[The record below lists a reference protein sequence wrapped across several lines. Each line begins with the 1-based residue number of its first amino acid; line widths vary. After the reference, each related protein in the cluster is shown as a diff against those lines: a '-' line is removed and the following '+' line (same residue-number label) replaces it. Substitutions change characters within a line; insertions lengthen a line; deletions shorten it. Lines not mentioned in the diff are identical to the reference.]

1 MLISSALVALFPIA
15 RTPDPEHAVPAT
27 RSRNENWR
35 QSLQQIQERNG
46 SLEIT
51 LPRYIDGDPSGE
63 PAPQNIIWRVR
74 LLSISDN
81 ELVVEEPMALGH
93 TFHFETGVELV
104 GIIAIGQNRWM
115 FRTRNLG
122 PTSVTL
128 NGRVKITALRL
139 AMPADVERCQR
150 RNFYRVSTVGVT
162 LAQVECHP
170 VLDAGTV
177 EAAEAASRIQIEE
190 AIAREAE
197 ASLQPVVAGRIGR
210 NIEPPPLMP
219 TVGPML
225 NASLMN
231 IGGGG
236 VGLLFEPECRASIDT
251 TKLLWLRLNLRPHI
265 PAPLGVA
272 GRIRHTH
279 IDSMQRLYAG
289 VMFEFA
295 GQAAHQK
302 FVVEQLCR
310 YVALVQREQ
319 LRRQSKDVG

>member
-1 MLISSALVALFPIA
+1 M
-15 RTPDPEHAVPAT
+15 PAT

-46 SLEIT
+46 SLEVT

-63 PAPQNIIWRVR
+63 EAPQNIIWRVR
-74 LLSISDN
+74 LLGMTDD

-93 TFHFETGVELV
+93 TFHLETGVELV

-128 NGRVKITALRL
+128 NGRVKISGLRL
-139 AMPADVERCQR
+139 AMPNDVERCQR
-150 RNFYRVSTVGVT
+150 RNFYRVSTVGLT

-170 VLDAGTV
+170 VLDPGTV
-177 EAAEAASRIQIEE
+177 EAAEAASRVQIEE
-190 AIAREAE
+190 AIANEPGA
-197 ASLQPVVAGRIGR
+197 AAGPVVAGRIGR
-210 NIEPPPLMP
+210 AFEPPVLMP
-219 TVGPML
+219 AVGPMIQS
-225 NASLMN
+225 SLMN

-236 VGLLFEPECRASIDT
+236 VGLLFEPECRASLDT
-251 TKLLWLRLNLRPHI
+251 TKLMWLRLNLRPHI

-295 GQAAHQK
+295 GQTAHQK

-319 LRRQSKDVG
+319 LRRQAKDAG

>member
-1 MLISSALVALFPIA
+1 M
-15 RTPDPEHAVPAT
+15 PAT

-63 PAPQNIIWRVR
+63 EPPQNIIWRVR
-74 LLSISDN
+74 LLAINDS

-93 TFHFETGVELV
+93 TFHLESGVELV

-128 NGRVKITALRL
+128 NGRVKITGLRL

-170 VLDAGTV
+170 VLDPGTV
-177 EAAEAASRIQIEE
+177 EAAEAASRVQIEE
-190 AIAREAE
+190 AIAQESGGA
-197 ASLQPVVAGRIGR
+197 APPVVAGRIGR
-210 NIEPPPLMP
+210 HLEPAPLMP
-219 TVGPML
+219 TVGPSVA
-225 NASLMN
+225 ASLMN

-272 GRIRHTH
+272 ARIRHTH
-279 IDSMQRLYAG
+279 IDSTQRLYAG
-289 VMFEFA
+289 LMFEFA
-295 GQAAHQK
+295 GQASHQK

-310 YVALVQREQ
+310 YVANVQREQ
-319 LRRQSKDVG
+319 LRRQAKDAG